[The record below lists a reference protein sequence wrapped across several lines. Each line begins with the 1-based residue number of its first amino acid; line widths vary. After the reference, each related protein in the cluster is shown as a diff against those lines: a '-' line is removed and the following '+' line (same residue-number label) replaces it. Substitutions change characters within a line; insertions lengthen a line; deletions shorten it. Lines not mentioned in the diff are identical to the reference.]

1 MTLRVQATPLPA
13 RPLGNPLDVVRAQRA
28 RRFPGEAAAAL
39 IAGPGAEA
47 NRDLLLSG
55 GCLAVTTGQQ
65 AGLFTGPL
73 FSIHKALSAAA
84 LAGTL
89 AERAG
94 RPVVPVFWVAGDDHD
109 FAEINH
115 CAVVA
120 ADGQLATLLL
130 RERAAAAPLTP
141 AFREPVGPEGTAALA
156 ALEAALPP
164 SDFRAAALDW
174 LRRAYAPDRSL
185 AESCAIAMAELLGP
199 YGVVVCRGWH
209 GGLKRA
215 ALPVLAGALEQAA
228 AIDADLAQEAGQ
240 LRAAG
245 AEAPIAVGEGLTLVM
260 VEGAAGRDRL
270 RIAGLGRYA
279 TRRSGETFTLAAL
292 RELAAREPERLSA
305 NVLLRGVVEA
315 ALFPTVAYVGGP
327 GELAYQAQNGP
338 VFARLG
344 VPRPAAVPRLSA
356 LLVEAKVDKVLEK
369 YHLAPLDLARPAGE
383 LAGAIAR
390 ASLPESATRALAEL
404 RGAIEA
410 GYAAVGEQA
419 TALDKTLEKTVLGAR
434 NQALAGAQDIEKKLI
449 AAAKRHQE
457 TVLGQIDRARTQLFP
472 GGKPQE
478 RVVTA
483 ASFLSRHGRRA
494 LDLIYAAAREHARG
508 YLEAFSTGS

>member
-1 MTLRVQATPLPA
+1 VLATPLAA
-13 RPLGNPLDVVRAQRA
+13 RPLGNPLDVVRAQSA
-28 RRFPGEAAAAL
+28 RRFPVAASAAL
-39 IAGPGAEA
+39 IAGPGAGT

-84 LAGTL
+84 LAEAL
-89 AERAG
+89 AEKVG
-94 RPVVPVFWVAGDDHD
+94 GPVVPVFWVAGDDHD

-115 CAVVA
+115 CAVLA
-120 ADGQLATLLL
+120 ADGQLAPLVL
-130 RERAAAAPLTP
+130 RERAAAAPSTP
-141 AFREPVGPEGTAALA
+141 AFREPVGPEGPAALA

-174 LRRAYAPDRSL
+174 LQRAYTPVRSL
-185 AESCAIAMAELLGP
+185 AEAYAVAMAELLEP

-209 GGLKRA
+209 GELKRA
-215 ALPVLAGALEQAA
+215 ALPVVAGALEQAA
-228 AIDADLAQEAGQ
+228 AIDADLAAEAGR

-245 AEAPIAVGEGLTLVM
+245 TEAPVEVGEGLTLVM
-260 VEGAAGRDRL
+260 VEAAAGRDRL
-270 RIAGLGRYA
+270 RIAGQGTFT

-292 RELAAREPERLSA
+292 RELAGREPERLSA

-315 ALFPTVAYVGGP
+315 AVLPTVAYVGGP

-344 VPRPAAVPRLSA
+344 VPRPAAVPRLAA
-356 LLVEAKVDKVLEK
+356 LLIEAKVDKTLEK
-369 YHLAPLDLARPAGE
+369 YGLAPPDLARPAGE

-390 ASLPESATRALAEL
+390 ESLPASATRALAEL

-410 GYAAVGEQA
+410 RYAAVVEQA
-419 TALDKTLEKTVLGAR
+419 VAVDQTLEKTVLGAR
-434 NQALAGAQDIEKKLI
+434 NQALAGTHDVEKKLI

-457 TVLGQIDRARTQLFP
+457 TVLGQIDRARAQLFP

-478 RVVTA
+478 RVLTA
-483 ASFLSRHGRRA
+483 ASFLSRHGRGV
-494 LDLIYAAAREHARG
+494 LDLIRDAARAHARG
-508 YLEAFSTGS
+508 YLEAFSTGF